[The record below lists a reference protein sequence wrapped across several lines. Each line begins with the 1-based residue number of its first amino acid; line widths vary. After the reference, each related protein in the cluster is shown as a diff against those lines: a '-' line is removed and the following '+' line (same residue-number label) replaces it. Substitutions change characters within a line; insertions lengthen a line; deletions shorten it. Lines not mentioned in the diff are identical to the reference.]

1 MSVDTQV
8 ANHEATPQ
16 HEHKLGVFFYV
27 WGALLVLTGAEVFL
41 AYQNMEPVKM
51 LMILMGL
58 SVIKSALIILF
69 FMHMKYESARMRR
82 VLMPVLVICLCLM
95 SMFFADAVR
104 IIHLGVK

>member
-8 ANHEATPQ
+8 ANHDATPQ
-16 HEHKLGVFFYV
+16 HQHGLSVFFYV
-27 WGALLVLTGAEVFL
+27 WAALLVFTGAEVYL

-51 LMILMGL
+51 LMILMAL
-58 SVIKSALIILF
+58 SLLKAALIILF

-104 IIHLGVK
+104 ILHLGVR

>member
-1 MSVDTQV
+1 MSHDTQV
-8 ANHEATPQ
+8 ANHGALPQ

-27 WGALLVLTGAEVFL
+27 WAALLVFTGIEVFL

-51 LMILMGL
+51 LLILMAL
-58 SVIKSALIILF
+58 SVIKAALIILF
-69 FMHMKYESARMRR
+69 FMHMKYESQRMRR